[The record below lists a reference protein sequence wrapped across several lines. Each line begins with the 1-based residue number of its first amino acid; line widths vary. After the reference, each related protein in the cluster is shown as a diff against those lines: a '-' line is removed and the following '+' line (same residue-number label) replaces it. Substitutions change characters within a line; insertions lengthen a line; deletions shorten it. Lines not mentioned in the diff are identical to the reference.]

1 MLLGQKLGQS
11 YKNHQ
16 IGNKMKYFHS
26 MGNKINSIE
35 KNSKKSIIHNA
46 LNSQQKPHKSILE
59 R

>member
-16 IGNKMKYFHS
+16 MGNKMKFFHS

-35 KNSKKSIIHNA
+35 KNSKKKKKFLKKRMQN
-46 LNSQQKPHKSILE
+46 
-59 R
+59 